1 MAKTHSGHGVF
12 FSRRSHRGTRPKSRC
27 MVNKVI
33 AHKACHGWKDLV
45 LRAYQRKK
53 NYSANK
59 SHHSCLEKRKQMLV
73 CDLDSSVSSL
83 IQETGS
89 GIVRPLSMDAIAT
102 AIIPR
107 NITATKT
114 KDEIIAITATIS
126 SLGPKPNEPGSL
138 SKALCTLKNI
148 LPNRSTAFKQIF
160 SPALRLSLSTFGSA
174 PDNIRGSHRFHLGF
188 ADHPCNEAK
197 GFNGLPREPDG
208 AKAWYPRIHH
218 EHVKEGA
225 FSFLSNVLP
234 IITACFTLCDVVKP
248 GFTKTLED
256 LCQPLVFPFE
266 VSLQDDFSLKT
277 NLKEKNRECQR
288 FFSRMTVSTV
298 AGQNIISNIKPSKRS
313 KKKVVSKGCN
323 NFISTLVHKDV
334 NDVGKGGILHSKHSP
349 TRYEDNGRVIVS
361 GDGNQEI
368 LQLVIAISH
377 KCHTSEGLAVLPN
390 EAGDEVFILKPPPI
404 VDSIEEEVR
413 LQIYALDYSHRL
425 HANVHPTKELH
436 PDAWCVRITCYT
448 TVHAATWSKY
458 ITTLSTTSASSVLSS
473 LYQLPGFTPLPYNVT
488 L

>member
-1 MAKTHSGHGVF
+1 MAKTHSVHGAF
-12 FSRRSHRGTRPKSRC
+12 SSNKSRRVTRPQRSSS
-27 MVNKVI
+27 MINKVLVR
-33 AHKACHGWKDLV
+33 KACHGWEDLV
-45 LRAYQRKK
+45 QRAYQRKK
-53 NYSANK
+53 TYGKK
-59 SHHSCLEKRKQMLV
+59 SQDSCLARRKQLLV
-73 CDLDSSVSSL
+73 CDLDSSVSAL
-83 IQETGS
+83 IQETVS
-89 GIVRPLSMDAIAT
+89 GIVRPITMDAIAT
-102 AIIPR
+102 AIIPTNR
-107 NITATKT
+107 MATNST
-114 KDEIIAITATIS
+114 KEIIAISATIS
-126 SLGPKPNEPGSL
+126 SLGRKQKEIGSL
-138 SKALCTLKNI
+138 SKAIGSLKSI

-160 SPALRLSLSTFGSA
+160 SPALRLSLSTFGTA

-197 GFNGLPREPDG
+197 GFDGLPREREG

-225 FSFLSNVLP
+225 CSFLSNVLP
-234 IITACFTLCDVVKP
+234 IITHCFALCDIVKP

-256 LCQPLVFPFE
+256 ICQPLVFPFE
-266 VSLQDDFSLKT
+266 VSAPDASCLKM
-277 NLKEKNRECQR
+277 NLNQNNRQCQR

-298 AGQNIISNIKPSKRS
+298 AGENIIKNCKPSKRS
-313 KKKVVSKGCN
+313 KKKVSATGCN
-323 NFISTLVHKDV
+323 KFISTLVHKDV
-334 NDVGKGGILHSKHSP
+334 NDVGKGGILHPKHSP

-361 GDGNQEI
+361 GRAHEEI

-377 KCHTSEGLAVLPN
+377 KCHSSEGLAVLPDQ
-390 EAGDEVFILKPPPI
+390 AGDEVFILGPPAI

-458 ITTLSTTSASSVLSS
+458 ITTLSPYSASSILSS

-488 L
+488 